1 MEHRLFGIMPDG
13 TPVFEFVLE
22 NSTYRV
28 EIITYGGIIKR
39 MVAHGTDVVMGFDTL
54 EDYLKDISH
63 QGALVGRV
71 ANRIAKG
78 RFTLD
83 GVTYELARNAGGG
96 TVHLHGGNIGYSRKV
111 WQVASLG
118 ENALTLQMVSPDK
131 EENYPGN
138 LTAEVTYSLTEEG
151 LVIDYRAEAD
161 KRTPINLTNHAYF
174 NLEGCKGGSIL
185 PYVAYLDA
193 DYYSELD
200 EDLVPKEK
208 VAVEGTR
215 YDFTT
220 PHPIGLYMPNEGDS
234 YDNNYFLRHSKLY
247 EVAGHSL
254 PLAATV
260 ENDSLRFSL
269 YTDQP
274 CVQFYIG
281 NCLYDDLP
289 FRDGVP
295 QIPHTTFCLEAQ
307 IVPDAV
313 NHGTGVLSP
322 GEIYRQTTIYQFTK
336 K

>member
-1 MEHRLFGIMPDG
+1 MPDG
-13 TPVFEFVLE
+13 TLVHEFVLE
-22 NSTYRV
+22 NSTYHA
-28 EIITYGGIIKR
+28 EIITYGGILTR
-39 MVAHGTDVVMGFDTL
+39 LVAHGVDVVMGFATL

-83 GVTYELARNAGGG
+83 GVTYDLARNAGGG

-111 WQVASLG
+111 WQVVNIGDNS
-118 ENALTLQMVSPDK
+118 LTLRMVSPDK
-131 EENYPGN
+131 DENYPGN
-138 LTAEVTYSLTEEG
+138 LLADVTYTLTEEG
-151 LVIDYRAEAD
+151 LVIDYRAETDA
-161 KRTPINLTNHAYF
+161 RTPINLTNHAYF
-174 NLEGCKGGSIL
+174 NLDGCKGDSIL
-185 PYVAYLDA
+185 PYIAYLDA

-208 VAVEGTR
+208 VAVCGNR

-220 PHPIGLYMPNEGDS
+220 PHAIGLYMPNEGDS
-234 YDNNYFLRHSKLY
+234 YDNNYFLNHTKTY
-247 EVAGHSL
+247 EVAGHTL

-307 IVPDAV
+307 IVPDAP
-313 NHGTGVLSP
+313 NHGMGILSP
-322 GEIYRQTTIYQFTK
+322 GEVYRQTTIYKFDK